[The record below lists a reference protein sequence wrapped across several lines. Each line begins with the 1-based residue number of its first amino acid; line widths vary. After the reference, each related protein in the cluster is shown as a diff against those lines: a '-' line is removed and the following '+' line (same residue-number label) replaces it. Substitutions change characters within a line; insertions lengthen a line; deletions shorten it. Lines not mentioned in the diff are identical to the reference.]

1 VQRLDS
7 GVRSLRGQPCLVGVK
22 IDGVPINCAD
32 HMDTEERRWVAGQE
46 DRATGTG
53 YQNWLYHISQF
64 REAVARILVLVPH
77 FSSGHLVI
85 VHNYCSTMSQ
95 SPPTASSSSSN
106 FQPVLNAAL
115 DAYEKTTKKKLLDH
129 PLATQLQSCDSPTA
143 ILSVLQDL
151 IQRFE
156 QNRSSDERLRTW
168 LDPTVN
174 VLFAFSATLGEGVSL
189 VIHQSRYLVRIC
201 SLIEFFQVFSPA
213 KVIFAGIGVLLLVSI
228 RLDPSV
234 PVIVMQGMLGG

>member
-1 VQRLDS
+1 
-7 GVRSLRGQPCLVGVK
+7 
-22 IDGVPINCAD
+22 
-32 HMDTEERRWVAGQE
+32 MDTEERWWVAGQE
-46 DRATGTG
+46 DCATQRAQVVSGIQYVR
-53 YQNWLYHISQF
+53 YQNWLYHISRF
-64 REAVARILVLVPH
+64 YSYLTSLV
-77 FSSGHLVI
+77 VI

-106 FQPVLNAAL
+106 FQSVLNAAL

-151 IQRFE
+151 IQQFE
-156 QNRSSDERLRTW
+156 QNRSGDARLRTW
-168 LDPTVN
+168 LEPTVN
-174 VLFAFSATLGEGVSL
+174 VLFAFSATLGEGVGL
-189 VIHQSRYLVRIC
+189 VIHQSRYLVKIC
-201 SLIEFFQVFSPA
+201 SLIENFQVFSPA
-213 KVIFAGIGVLLLVSI
+213 KVIFSGIGVLLLVSI